1 MFKQGTGEFLENQY
15 SGTNGNNRRI
25 IYLIVLILAIVA
37 ISWLYFSSIST
48 APPATSIASTSIQ
61 QNFTITQ
68 YTTIPYTAFTTV
80 PITVNNTVQNA
91 TYIQPAQASQILGV
105 NGSYSASF
113 VTPSVFINE
122 TDSGGGINVSG
133 DGINSVWELYYN
145 YTNATGV
152 QSQLYMIMINAQN
165 AKALYTQSLFGTYG
179 TLDFYNATYN
189 GALYSESGSSFVIW
203 KGSYFAIVGV
213 NNPIE
218 NTSMSY
224 NSMLQDVIGAMGT
237 S

>member
-1 MFKQGTGEFLENQY
+1 MQNQY
-15 SGTNGNNRRI
+15 AGTSGSNKRA

-37 ISWLYFSSIST
+37 ISGLYFSSIST
-48 APPATSIASTSIQ
+48 LPPATSIASTTIQ

-68 YTTIPYTAFTTV
+68 YTTIPYTASTTV
-80 PITVNNTVQNA
+80 PVTVNNTVQNA
-91 TYIQPAQASQILGV
+91 TYISPAQASEILGV

-113 VTPSVFINE
+113 VSPNAFINE
-122 TDSGGGINVSG
+122 TDSGGEINVSG
-133 DGINSVWELYYN
+133 DGIASVWEFYYN

-152 QSQLYMIMINAQN
+152 QSQLYMIMVNAQN
-165 AKALYTQSLFGTYG
+165 AKKLYTQSLFGTYG
-179 TLDFYNATYN
+179 TLDFYNATYD

-203 KGSYFAIVGV
+203 KGSYFAIVSI

-218 NTSMSY
+218 NASLSY
-224 NSMLQDVIGAMGT
+224 NSMLQDVIGAMNT

>member
-1 MFKQGTGEFLENQY
+1 MQNQY
-15 SGTNGNNRRI
+15 AGTSGSNKRA

-48 APPATSIASTSIQ
+48 SPQATSIASTTIQ

-80 PITVNNTVQNA
+80 PVTVNSTVQNA
-91 TYIQPAQASQILGV
+91 TYISPVQASGILGV

-113 VTPSVFINE
+113 VSPSAFINE
-122 TDSGGGINVSG
+122 TDSGGEINVSG
-133 DGINSVWELYYN
+133 DGIASVWEFYYN
-145 YTNATGV
+145 YTNSTGV
-152 QSQLYMIMINAQN
+152 QSQLYMIMVNAQN
-165 AKALYTQSLFGTYG
+165 AKKLYTQSLFGTYG
-179 TLDFYNATYN
+179 TLDFYNATYD
-189 GALYSESGSSFVIW
+189 GALYSEEASSFVIW
-203 KGSYFAIVGV
+203 KGSYFAIVSI

-218 NTSMSY
+218 NASLSY
-224 NSMLQDVIGAMGT
+224 NSMLQDVIGAMNT